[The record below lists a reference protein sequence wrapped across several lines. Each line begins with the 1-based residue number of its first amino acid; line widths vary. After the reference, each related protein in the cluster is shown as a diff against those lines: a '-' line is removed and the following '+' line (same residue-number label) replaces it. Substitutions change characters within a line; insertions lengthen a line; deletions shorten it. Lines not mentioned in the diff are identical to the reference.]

1 MELIKKYLLELLDQL
16 ENGQKTPEQ
25 VEILSKQLVEAL
37 EAVEQNSDQA
47 KTLISQLGLKS

>member
-25 VEILSKQLVEAL
+25 VETLSKQLVEAL

-47 KTLISQLGLKS
+47 KILISQLGLKS